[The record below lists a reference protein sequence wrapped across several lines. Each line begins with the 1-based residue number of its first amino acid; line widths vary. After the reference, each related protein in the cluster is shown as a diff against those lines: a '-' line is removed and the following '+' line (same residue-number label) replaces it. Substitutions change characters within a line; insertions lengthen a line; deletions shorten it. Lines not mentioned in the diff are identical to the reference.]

1 MKQNNNVSPLE
12 AILRIGGWAL
22 GMILIASD
30 FNSFIPNIIGFSIVM
45 FMMYANGWIPV
56 FEDAK

>member
-1 MKQNNNVSPLE
+1 MKQNNYVSPLE
-12 AILRIGGWAL
+12 AILRIGGWTL

-45 FMMYANGWIPV
+45 FMMYVNGWIPV

>member
-12 AILRIGGWAL
+12 ATLRIGGWAL

-30 FNSFIPNIIGFSIVM
+30 FSSFIPNIIGFSIVM
-45 FMMYANGWIPV
+45 FMMYVNGWIPV

>member
-30 FNSFIPNIIGFSIVM
+30 FSSFIPNITGFSIVM
-45 FMMYANGWIPV
+45 FMMYVNGWIPV

>member
-1 MKQNNNVSPLE
+1 MKQRNNVSPLE

-30 FNSFIPNIIGFSIVM
+30 FNSFIPNIIGVSIVM
-45 FMMYANGWIPV
+45 FMIYVNGWISV
-56 FEDAK
+56 FQHAQ

>member
-1 MKQNNNVSPLE
+1 
-12 AILRIGGWAL
+12 
-22 GMILIASD
+22 MILIASD

-45 FMMYANGWIPV
+45 FMMYVNGWIPV

>member
-22 GMILIASD
+22 GVILIASD
-30 FNSFIPNIIGFSIVM
+30 FSSFIPNIIGFSIVM
-45 FMMYANGWIPV
+45 FMMYINGWIPV

>member
-30 FNSFIPNIIGFSIVM
+30 FSSFIPNIIGFSIVM
-45 FMMYANGWIPV
+45 FMMYVNGWIPV